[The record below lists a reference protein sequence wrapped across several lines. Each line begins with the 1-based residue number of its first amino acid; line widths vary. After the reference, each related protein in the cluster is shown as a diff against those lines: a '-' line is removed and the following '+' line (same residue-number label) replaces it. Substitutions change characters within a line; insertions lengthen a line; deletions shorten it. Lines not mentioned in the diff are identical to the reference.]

1 MDFERKDVY
10 TMEDLLRI
18 MEILRSPE
26 GCPWDRAQTHE
37 STRANF
43 IEETYEAIEAIDT
56 HDQPLLQ
63 EELGDVLLQV
73 VLHCQIEKEAGGFDF
88 ADVVNGVAQKLV
100 YRHPHVFGS
109 SAAGNEEPP
118 KRPASI
124 RKRRRMSS
132 RAFPGPCLP

>member
-56 HDQPLLQ
+56 HDQPLL
-63 EELGDVLLQV
+63 
-73 VLHCQIEKEAGGFDF
+73 
-88 ADVVNGVAQKLV
+88 
-100 YRHPHVFGS
+100 
-109 SAAGNEEPP
+109 
-118 KRPASI
+118 
-124 RKRRRMSS
+124 
-132 RAFPGPCLP
+132 